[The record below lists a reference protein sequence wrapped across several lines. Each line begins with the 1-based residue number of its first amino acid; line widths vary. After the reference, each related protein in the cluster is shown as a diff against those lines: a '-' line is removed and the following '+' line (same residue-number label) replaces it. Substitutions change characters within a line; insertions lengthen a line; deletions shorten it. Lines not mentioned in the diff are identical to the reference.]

1 MAFDDLELEF
11 EDEEESKKKKSDA
24 VHEVVDVEFHTSELQ
39 KKSPQAVPAKGT
51 QTNPSIS
58 KQQPRMAEVKKLD
71 EARPTSSPAPVQRPM
86 KVSPM
91 SQSQPSILGT
101 NVQGANALKEDH
113 VVDLESSQVVQLR
126 EQVRKVEFEAEVKV
140 AVAEFKA
147 DILGEML
154 GDMKLLEHQIGQL
167 LARINAK
174 HPDVKQEALMIKKLL
189 ADFTSKKRK

>member
-11 EDEEESKKKKSDA
+11 EDEDESKKKKSDA
-24 VHEVVDVEFHTSELQ
+24 VHEVVDLEFHASEAS
-39 KKSPQAVPAKGT
+39 KKTPQAVPARGPATSPNIPKI
-51 QTNPSIS
+51 QNKI
-58 KQQPRMAEVKKLD
+58 AEVKKLA
-71 EARPTSSPAPVQRPM
+71 EARPTSSPAPVQRPT
-86 KVSPM
+86 KVSSM
-91 SQSQPSILGT
+91 SQSNPSI
-101 NVQGANALKEDH
+101 QGATALKEDN

-147 DILGEML
+147 EVLGEML

-189 ADFTSKKRK
+189 ADFTAKKRK

>member
-11 EDEEESKKKKSDA
+11 EDEDESKKKKSDA
-24 VHEVVDVEFHTSELQ
+24 VHEDVDLEFHASETT
-39 KKSPQAVPAKGT
+39 KKAPQAASGKAP
-51 QTNPSIS
+51 QTSPSIP
-58 KQQPRMAEVKKLD
+58 KLQNKIAEVKKLV
-71 EARPTSSPAPVQRPM
+71 EARPTSSPAPVAVSRPT
-86 KVSPM
+86 KVSSM
-91 SQSQPSILGT
+91 SQSQPSI
-101 NVQGANALKEDH
+101 QGANALKEDN
-113 VVDLESSQVVQLR
+113 VIDLESSQVVQLR

-147 DILGEML
+147 EILGEML

-189 ADFTSKKRK
+189 ADFTAKKRK

>member
-11 EDEEESKKKKSDA
+11 EDEDESKKKKSDA
-24 VHEVVDVEFHTSELQ
+24 VHEDVDVEFHASETPKMAPQRAPVKAPQTSPGIPKIQ
-39 KKSPQAVPAKGT
+39 
-51 QTNPSIS
+51 S
-58 KQQPRMAEVKKLD
+58 KIAEVKKLV
-71 EARPTSSPAPVQRPM
+71 EARPTSSTAPVSRPT
-86 KVSPM
+86 KVSSM
-91 SQSQPSILGT
+91 SQSQPSI
-101 NVQGANALKEDH
+101 QGANALASNALKEDN
-113 VVDLESSQVVQLR
+113 VLELESSQVVQLR

-147 DILGEML
+147 EILGEML

-189 ADFTSKKRK
+189 ADFTAKKRK

>member
-11 EDEEESKKKKSDA
+11 EDEDESKKKKSDA
-24 VHEVVDVEFHTSELQ
+24 VHEDVDVEFHASETP
-39 KKSPQAVPAKGT
+39 KKAPQAAPAKAP
-51 QTNPSIS
+51 QTSPGIPKIQS
-58 KQQPRMAEVKKLD
+58 KIAEVKKLV
-71 EARPTSSPAPVQRPM
+71 EARPTSSPAPVSRPT
-86 KVSPM
+86 KVPSM
-91 SQSQPSILGT
+91 SQSNPSI
-101 NVQGANALKEDH
+101 QGANALKEDN
-113 VVDLESSQVVQLR
+113 VLELESSQVVQLR

-147 DILGEML
+147 EVLGEML

-189 ADFTSKKRK
+189 ADFTAKKRK